1 MGEDLE
7 CRPVRTL
14 LPHWVPDAAE
24 RYLLHTETGLSIRAV
39 ARNAGCHASTVLRQ
53 IRRFENRRDDI
64 LIDKALRDLGAAH
77 FPNAPSPTNKETPMA
92 VPKRNPN
99 QTAADIELHSEA
111 QRVLRRLCETGAVL
125 VVAAEMD
132 KAVVLRDL
140 PGGKSARTAIVDRH
154 IAEAMALKEWI
165 KCKKSGKIAQ
175 YEATI
180 SGRSFLKSTLNTPS
194 RMGEMAHGF
203 AEAPMRFDGAPTT
216 WSNDRDEDRPVKRYT
231 LAESP
236 LIALARRR
244 DKSGKPFLNDDLVA
258 AGERLREDF
267 ELAQMGLQDR
277 KIWEQYLMQIE
288 DGSTVASPSF
298 RNKKQKAAHDRT
310 RDALR
315 DLGPGLGHAVLRC
328 CCFLEGI
335 ETTEKEMDWA
345 ARSGKIVLKI
355 ALQRLAF
362 HSAKSYGKHGPMIG

>member
-1 MGEDLE
+1 MGENLDS
-7 CRPVRTL
+7 RPVRTL

-64 LIDKALRDLGAAH
+64 LIDKALRDLGKAH
-77 FPNAPSPTNKETPMA
+77 FPNSPINKDTQMA
-92 VPKRNPN
+92 APKRNPN
-99 QTAADIELHSEA
+99 QTASDIELHSEA

-125 VVAAEMD
+125 VVAGNMD

-175 YEATI
+175 YEATV
-180 SGRSFLKSTLNTPS
+180 SGRSFLKSTMDAPN
-194 RMGEMAHGF
+194 RMGGMAHGF
-203 AEAPMRFDGAPTT
+203 AEAPTRFDAAPTT

-244 DKSGKPFLNDDLVA
+244 DKTGKPFLNDDLVA

-267 ELAQMGLQDR
+267 ELAQMGLQDQ

-288 DGSTVASPSF
+288 DGSTVSTPTF
-298 RNKKQKAAHDRT
+298 RNEKQKAAHDRT
-310 RDALR
+310 REALR
-315 DLGPGLGHAVLRC
+315 DLGPGLGHVVLRC

-362 HSAKSYGKHGPMIG
+362 HTTKSYGKHGPMIG